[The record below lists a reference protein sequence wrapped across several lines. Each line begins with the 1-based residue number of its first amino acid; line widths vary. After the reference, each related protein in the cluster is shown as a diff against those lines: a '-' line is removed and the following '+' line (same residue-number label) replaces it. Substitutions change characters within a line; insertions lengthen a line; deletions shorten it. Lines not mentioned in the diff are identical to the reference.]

1 MDGHGRM
8 CSEFTDDR
16 NKVKIQCSF
25 PYSAGKRE
33 KRMPQK
39 ILCTGCNTILY
50 DGFELESP
58 LEIIQRNNG
67 VCPKCGRKLGFDP
80 DAIKIIPTSEARNL
94 RR

>member
-1 MDGHGRM
+1 MVTAVSVLDSQTIETRLKYGAAFR
-8 CSEFTDDR
+8 
-16 NKVKIQCSF
+16 I
-25 PYSAGKRE
+25 ALGKRE
-33 KRMPQK
+33 ERMPQK

-80 DAIKIIPTSEARNL
+80 DAIRIIPTSEMRNL